1 MSKTGKYWLMAFFYA
16 VLFMVV
22 YGYQFNT
29 SDQEEHL
36 PQVYKLLNPGLYQGD
51 YVVSDLLNNFGIRF
65 FYVKVVYALA
75 HVMPVSTACFILQL
89 TLLAVFCFYLLRLV
103 FLFFKSDAAAYVAPL
118 FCFVMLNRYTV
129 GGNAI
134 SDSML
139 TCSMFANAACLAAL
153 YYFFAGRKML
163 PYGLAGLATLFQ
175 LLMGLH
181 IFLLMASVQ
190 LVTLFTSRGVFYTL
204 RGAGIYLVTAGCM
217 LVPVFARQFLSHDVN
232 SELYYYVLYVFRNP
246 HHYLPS
252 FFATSD
258 YFKTCMQLALAAI
271 SILVVNPRFRKM
283 LVVFLALIVVSMLFY
298 YFAFEVLG
306 IQAIGKL
313 QWFKTSTWLTLF
325 CGIAISGWIVRF
337 KKLHRYIANKYS
349 PFVAGALALVLLY
362 GITHSKKI
370 PVAAL
375 QDRYQVGD
383 YNKTDLTL
391 MHEWINKNTPVDA
404 RMISF
409 PMDESFLCEAQRP
422 MPVAWKAIIHEPW
435 FMTRWYTDFILC
447 YHMKDVVKWQRT
459 DVKEIATESYGT
471 FNNNRFFKMIGVKYR
486 LDDTA
491 TCKLNDLGKVV
502 HVEGRYMLTEIN

>member
-1 MSKTGKYWLMAFFYA
+1 MSKTGKYWLVAFFYA

-22 YGYQFNT
+22 YGYQFNS

-36 PQVYKLLNPGLYQGD
+36 PQVYKLLNPALYQGD

-65 FYVKVVYALA
+65 FYVHVVYALA
-75 HVMPVSTACFILQL
+75 HVMPVSTACFVLQL
-89 TLLAVFCFYLLRLV
+89 TLLATFCFYLLRLV
-103 FLFFKSDAAAYVAPL
+103 FLFFKTDATAYVAPMICL
-118 FCFVMLNRYTV
+118 IALNRYTV

-139 TCSMFANAACLAAL
+139 TCSVFANAACIAAL

-181 IFLLMASVQ
+181 VFLLMAGVQ
-190 LVTLFTSRGVFYTL
+190 LVTLFTSRGIFYTL

-252 FFATSD
+252 FFATGD
-258 YFKTCMQLALAAI
+258 YVKSMFLVALATT

-283 LVVFLALIVVSMLFY
+283 LVVFMVLIVAGMLFY
-298 YFAFEVLG
+298 YFAFEVWG
-306 IQAIGKL
+306 IQAMGKL

-325 CGIAISGWIVRF
+325 CGIAISGWAVRF
-337 KKLHRYIANKYS
+337 KKMHHYIANKYS
-349 PFVAGALALVLLY
+349 PFVAGGVGLVLLW
-362 GITHSKKI
+362 GVTHSEKI
-370 PVAAL
+370 PVVAL
-375 QDRYQVGD
+375 QNKYQVGN
-383 YNKTDLTL
+383 YKKTDLTL
-391 MHEWINKNTPVDA
+391 MHEWINKNTPPDA

-409 PMDESFLCEAQRP
+409 VLDESFLCEAQRP

-435 FMTRWYTDFILC
+435 FMTRWYSDFTGC
-447 YHMKDVVKWQRT
+447 YHLTDTIKWERRDMKA
-459 DVKEIATESYGT
+459 IAEESYNT
-471 FNNNRFFKMIGVKYR
+471 FNNNVYLKLYGVKYR

-491 TCKLNDLGKVV
+491 SCRLNDLGRVV
-502 HVEGRYMLTEIN
+502 HVEGRYMLTEVN